1 MDASMIDSL
10 KMFGEKFGLAGVI
23 LLCWMWTDYRK
34 EKQLVALV
42 GNYHILAEKALKT
55 LTKVK
60 LMMQLK
66 LTGALDDEDE
76 EN

>member
-1 MDASMIDSL
+1 MDPSAITAL
-10 KMFGEKFGLAGVI
+10 KEFGEKFGLAGVI
-23 LLCWMWTDYRK
+23 LICWMWSDYRK
-34 EKQLVALV
+34 ENRLAELV
-42 GNYHILAEKALKT
+42 GNYHVLAEKTLKT

-76 EN
+76 EP